1 MVVLLGILSLTILA
15 GFGLLHVLNGEDAN
29 VEIQKE
35 DGILE
40 NLTALF
46 FAAGGVIFLHGM
58 LSKNFTVKDIFKEYR
73 LLLIILGF
81 LCIFAALEE
90 ISFGQRIIGWDSPE
104 YFEDN
109 STQEETDFHNF
120 PALSILF
127 GIAAMVLV
135 IYGVIVP
142 YGFWK
147 QHERFTWFRQ
157 PFGIKMIYPPVQSA
171 VFFFL
176 GIVCILIDSGTKYVL
191 DNQFVANEYQEFLFA
206 FGFLSFSFYLNDARF
221 QKQYSS
227 SDDGKGTSDVGNEKN
242 QVRESQNM
250 KN

>member
-46 FAAGGVIFLHGM
+46 FGAGGVIFLHGM

-206 FGFLSFSFYLNDARF
+206 FGFLSFSFYLNDAQF
-221 QKQYSS
+221 QKQYSI
-227 SDDGKGTSDVGNEKN
+227 SDDGKGTSEVGYEKN